1 MKRWAYVT
9 VALYALLLL
18 LLTMPVTLISWLK
31 WHTNAEQPELS
42 HWKSDVDLHGFIDLF
57 QTFWFWLWLGVLA
70 AAQLLLL
77 LVPVDIA
84 ERRLTRRRRLFVPV
98 VTASFL
104 LANLFLAGTFA
115 ILSAA
120 MGDQASV
127 VVEVPAQ
134 FTGKLIDLIPGLS
147 ASLANIGLGPRSD
160 WLMVPQLIGM
170 VVCFW
175 LIWGLI
181 FHHFAKADDPETFV
195 QRMTRWL
202 LRGSILELLVAVPS
216 HIIVRH
222 RDDCCAPIAS
232 FWGIVTG
239 LSVMLLSFGPGIF
252 FLFAARIR
260 SRRPRSQD
268 APPVIP

>member
-1 MKRWAYVT
+1 MKRWAFVT
-9 VALYALLLL
+9 VALYVLLLL
-18 LLTMPVTLISWLK
+18 LLTVPVTLIGWLK
-31 WHTNAEQPELS
+31 WHANAEQPELS
-42 HWKSDVDLHGFIDLF
+42 HWVSEVDLSGFIDLF
-57 QTFWFWLWLGVLA
+57 QAWGFWLWLGVLA
-70 AAQLLLL
+70 AAQFLLL

-98 VTASFL
+98 ATASFL

-134 FTGKLIDLIPGLS
+134 FTGKLIELIPGLS
-147 ASLANIGLGPRSD
+147 ATLANTGLGPRGD

-175 LIWGLI
+175 LIWGLV
-181 FHHFAKADDPETFV
+181 FYHFAKADDPETLV

-222 RDDCCAPIAS
+222 RDDCCAPMAS

-239 LSVMLLSFGPGIF
+239 LSVMLLSFGPGVF
-252 FLFAARIR
+252 FLFAARMR
-260 SRRPRSQD
+260 SRQPPTPE
-268 APPVIP
+268 APPIIP